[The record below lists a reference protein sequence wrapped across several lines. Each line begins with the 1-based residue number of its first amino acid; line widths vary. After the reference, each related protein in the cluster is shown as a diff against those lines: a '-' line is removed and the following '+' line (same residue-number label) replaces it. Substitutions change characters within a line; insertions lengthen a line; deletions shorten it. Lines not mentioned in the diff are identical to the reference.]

1 MAYIGKSPDGT
12 GVRSRFYYTQTSG
25 GGTSVSGSSDDGTSL
40 AFSDGAYVDVFL
52 NGVLLVAGTDYN
64 TSTANTIAGL
74 AALANGDVVEVVVYD
89 IFTVADTVSAL
100 NGGTFSNSV
109 TIDKDGG
116 TALTVD
122 RATSNGNVAEFQKN
136 GTTLAQIGALG
147 VRGYFAADN
156 AGISPYQ
163 NVIYPT
169 NGTGTAVDNTVDIG
183 HSSYRFKDL
192 YLGGGIYLGGT
203 GSANQISDYETGTWT
218 ATLGGTS
225 SNPTVSSYAY
235 NSGHYTKIGRQ
246 VFAHIYIRIE
256 AGQISGGSGDA
267 TILGLPFAS
276 KSGGSISNGA
286 GAWIENYTYT
296 STSFSSNRS
305 YARPVM
311 VAGESRMR
319 IYQLSYSDPQ
329 QVTGWGLT
337 QADDAA
343 LMFGGV
349 MVYMTD

>member
-122 RATSNGNVAEFQKN
+122 RATSDGTIVDLQKN
-136 GTTLAQIGALG
+136 GTSVGAIGVAASDDFYIGASTANHAG
-147 VRGYFAADN
+147 VYFGTD
-156 AGISPYQ
+156 I
-163 NVIYPT
+163 VYPMRANSLSDGVT
-169 NGTGTAVDNTVDIG
+169 SLG
-183 HSSYRFKDL
+183 HSSNRFNNL
-192 YLGGGIYLGGT
+192 YLGGNLYIGGT
-203 GSANQISDYETGTWT
+203 GSANALDDYEEGTFT
-218 ATLGGTS
+218 ATLNGGS
-225 SNPTVSSYAY
+225 STPSTRLTTT
-235 NSGHYTKIGRQ
+235 GQYTKIGNK
-246 VFAHIYIRIE
+246 VTVSFEFHNVTTTSY
-256 AGQISGGSGDA
+256 SGDVRVF
-267 TILGLPFAS
+267 GMPFAS
-276 KSGGSISNGA
+276 SNPGG
-286 GAWIENYTYT
+286 TV
-296 STSFSSNRS
+296 R
-305 YARPVM
+305 
-311 VAGESRMR
+311 
-319 IYQLSYSDPQ
+319 
-329 QVTGWGLT
+329 QVTGSIGIYSMGVWDTASSGL
-337 QADDAA
+337 
-343 LMFGGV
+343 FGIIGELGTEWYLYANRSNDSWYNV
-349 MVYMTD
+349 QHSAGSSRYLIVNATYIVA

>member
-122 RATSNGNVAEFQKN
+122 RATSDGTIVDLQKN
-136 GTTLAQIGALG
+136 GTSVGAIGVAASDDFYIGASTANHAG
-147 VRGYFAADN
+147 VYFGTD
-156 AGISPYQ
+156 I
-163 NVIYPT
+163 VYPMRANSLSDGVT
-169 NGTGTAVDNTVDIG
+169 SLG
-183 HSSYRFKDL
+183 HSSNRFNNL
-192 YLGGGIYLGGT
+192 YLSGGAYIGGT
-203 GSANQISDYETGTWT
+203 GAANLLDDYEEGTFT
-218 ATLGGTS
+218 ATGSAPSGSFTS
-225 SNPTVSSYAY
+225 Q
-235 NSGHYTKIGRQ
+235 SGSGFYTKVGNQ
-246 VFAHIYIRIE
+246 VFVYGHIKITDV
-256 AGQISGGSGDA
+256 GSGSGGMNFAGF
-267 TILGLPFAS
+267 PFA
-276 KSGGSISNGA
+276 G
-286 GAWIENYTYT
+286 
-296 STSFSSNRS
+296 SNRS
-305 YARPVM
+305 FPAGNRSGLLIM
-311 VAGESRMR
+311 REDQRTGTFMHMFLTAAATSGGINMGSHTVATN
-319 IYQLSYSDPQ
+319 DTF
-329 QVTGWGLT
+329 VFTG
-337 QADDAA
+337 
-343 LMFGGV
+343 
-349 MVYMTD
+349 VYHTG